1 MLCLVQV
8 SPRPN
13 TPSLQLPD
21 VIPDEEKVRRLGVL
35 LEKQRHI
42 QRRTYQRHVGQILEA
57 MVEGQNVAR
66 GQWSGRT
73 SQNKVMNFTVP
84 AGVTPTVGSYVPVT
98 TIGSFPN
105 SLLGEM
111 VV

>member
-1 MLCLVQV
+1 V
-8 SPRPN
+8 P
-13 TPSLQLPD
+13 
-21 VIPDEEKVRRLGVL
+21 
-35 LEKQRHI
+35 I
-42 QRRTYQRHVGQILEA
+42 QHVGQTLEV
-57 MVEGQNVAR
+57 MVEGQNPAR

-73 SQNKVMNFTVP
+73 SQNKVLNFTVRN
-84 AGVTPTVGSYVPVT
+84 GVIPEVGSYVPLA